1 MLIVGRHHE
10 ERQPSLPMNRR
21 VNRTASSATLA
32 TIAGKGASGSS
43 GPCVKKEED
52 GETGGLFGSSS
63 DDEGAQKSHKV
74 QQNFSEKSLLRD
86 YKHVGR

>member
-1 MLIVGRHHE
+1 MKRG
-10 ERQPSLPMNRR
+10 SLLYQMNSR

-52 GETGGLFGSSS
+52 GETGELFGS
-63 DDEGAQKSHKV
+63 DDEGARKSHKV